1 MIGIIDYGAGNL
13 LSVKKALE
21 YLGEK
26 PRIIHSQK
34 DLEGMEKL
42 ILPGVGA
49 FQSAI
54 ENLKSRG
61 IYEVIREWL
70 VSDRPFLGI
79 CLGMQ
84 LLFEESEESDGA
96 KGFEI
101 FRGKVLRFKERK
113 VPQIGWNRVS
123 IRKRSRMMDGIEDG
137 SFFYFLHGYFV
148 GAVDEEITVG
158 ETKYGITYSS
168 VIEKSN
174 IFAVQF
180 HPEKS
185 GKNGLKL
192 LQNWIKSEGGKR

>member
-1 MIGIIDYGAGNL
+1 MIMIGIIDYGAGNL

-137 SFFYFLHGYFV
+137 SFFIFC
-148 GAVDEEITVG
+148 TVILLG
-158 ETKYGITYSS
+158 PWTK
-168 VIEKSN
+168 
-174 IFAVQF
+174 
-180 HPEKS
+180 
-185 GKNGLKL
+185 
-192 LQNWIKSEGGKR
+192 R